1 MVSVNL
7 RPGEGRKAGASRR
20 RRPRTLGLRR
30 LTRERRQRG
39 AGDDLI
45 DVDVDVD
52 GDGDDLIIP
61 VDEGDPDDVLVQIGG
76 RPVTRRECRSGP
88 RPCPWVSCRHHLAVD
103 VSEYGALK
111 LNFPDRALGELPAT
125 CALDVAERGGL
136 SLEEVGGLLNVTR
149 ERARQIEAAAL
160 RKILRAIM
168 QR

>member
-7 RPGEGRKAGASRR
+7 RPGEGRKTGASRR

-39 AGDDLI
+39 AGDD
-45 DVDVDVD
+45 DVDIHVD
-52 GDGDDLIIP
+52 DD
-61 VDEGDPDDVLVQIGG
+61 DELDELVQIG
-76 RPVTRRECRSGP
+76 RPTTRAGCRSGP
-88 RPCPWVSCRHHLAVD
+88 RPCPWVTCRHHLAVD

-111 LNFPDRALGELPAT
+111 LNFPDREIGELPAT

-136 SLEEVGGLLNVTR
+136 SLEEVGALLNVTR

-160 RKILRAIM
+160 RKILRAIH
-168 QR
+168 RR

>member
-7 RPGEGRKAGASRR
+7 RPGEGRKTGASRR

-39 AGDDLI
+39 SDDDLNGI
-45 DVDVDVD
+45 DVD
-52 GDGDDLIIP
+52 DDDP
-61 VDEGDPDDVLVQIGG
+61 VVPVDVLVQIGG
-76 RPVTRRECRSGP
+76 RPLTRRECRSGP

>member
-7 RPGEGRKAGASRR
+7 RPGEGRKTGASRR

-39 AGDDLI
+39 AGDD
-45 DVDVDVD
+45 DVNVHD
-52 GDGDDLIIP
+52 
-61 VDEGDPDDVLVQIGG
+61 DDVVVAGEELVQIG
-76 RPVTRRECRSGP
+76 RPTTRAACRNGP
-88 RPCPWVSCRHHLAVD
+88 RPCPWVTCRHHLAVD

-111 LNFPDRALGELPAT
+111 LNFPDREIGELPAT

-136 SLEEVGGLLNVTR
+136 SLEEVGALLNVTR

-160 RKILRAIM
+160 RKILLAIH
-168 QR
+168 RR